1 MIRVIFSWATECDL
15 RQLLSL
21 PKPLRERA
29 QALALCGRCRNTRK
43 CQASA
48 AEKVPRE
55 KRKNMKNR
63 RSGYAMGSSSQHA
76 KKPAGYTT
84 REPQCKRSEV
94 LAFEMPENFEFLLN
108 DSLERRET
116 YGFPKSSYQTTSNG
130 LWYCMVLPFF
140 WRMRSS
146 VRRTLSRIGAS
157 RSNGA
162 RDRSNT
168 RSSTAI
174 EHR

>member
-15 RQLLSL
+15 RQLRSL
-21 PKPLRERA
+21 PKPLRGRA

-43 CQASA
+43 RQASA

-55 KRKNMKNR
+55 KRQNMKNR

-116 YGFPKSSYQTTSNG
+116 WVSEKLLPDYFQRT
-130 LWYCMVLPFF
+130 MVLHGTAFF
-140 WRMRSS
+140 FCACGVPCVGRFPGS
-146 VRRTLSRIGAS
+146 VRREVTEREIDRTRARIPQ
-157 RSNGA
+157 
-162 RDRSNT
+162 
-168 RSSTAI
+168 
-174 EHR
+174 